1 MKMSKLNFEL
11 KANGTVYICNDG
23 TEVTLTLRNEGATYP
38 FSGSNGSSYNRH
50 GRVWYGAR
58 SEKDIYWVKLTLPI
72 ENGKK
77 YVRRDGLVVVATPN
91 TPTHISSYT
100 LDGDRHYVFR
110 ENGLANTEY
119 HSASDLVEDFVE
131 PASEVIKLSDN
142 KKFVGYKTIID
153 IASAIQAAGGSVDV
167 LRDISLHEFLSI
179 CEANKIEISVRVKK

>member
-1 MKMSKLNFEL
+1 MSKLNFEL

-23 TEVTLTLRNEGATYP
+23 TEVTLTSKIEGTNYS

-50 GRVWYGAR
+50 GRVWYGTHR
-58 SEKDIYWVKLTLPI
+58 EKDICRVKLTLPI

-110 ENGLANTEY
+110 ESGLSHKQY
-119 HSASDLVEDFVE
+119 HSAIDLVEDFVE
-131 PASEVIKLSDN
+131 PQPASEVIKLSDN

-153 IASAIQAAGGSVDV
+153 IASAIQAVGGSVDV